1 MVASNTI
8 FPCFY
13 TTGHNKHDIQISIQD
28 LGDYSVTQNGYD
40 SSTGTEVQR
49 WIKTDKAIACL
60 RASLPPAARAIYKYS
75 FRLSGEDQKKPC
87 LVIDVLRKFYNAS
100 SGVSRGGKNFFVY
113 FKRKIS
119 RSLLG
124 KRKFMIKE
132 HNDGSMK
139 ILQTNL

>member
-1 MVASNTI
+1 M
-8 FPCFY
+8 
-13 TTGHNKHDIQISIQD
+13 TGHDKHDIQIYIQD

-49 WIKTDKAIACL
+49 WIKTDKVIASL

-75 FRLSGEDQKKPC
+75 FRLSDEDQKKPC
-87 LVIDVLRKFYNAS
+87 LAIDVLRKFYNAS
-100 SGVSRGGKNFFVY
+100 SGVSGRGKNFFVY

-119 RSLLG
+119 RSLRG
-124 KRKFMIKE
+124 KRKFIIKE